1 MAPIEG
7 TGVELRQARE
17 DEADAI
23 ADLYTLVRLANE
35 PAIPPAVHTPEEN
48 RWWAANLLFPD
59 HEVWVGDDGR
69 AVVGFI
75 ALRRPDWIGHIYLH
89 PDYTG
94 HGLGTRMI
102 ELAKQELE
110 GSIQLWTFQSN
121 AGARRFYARHGFAEV
136 EQTNGDNEEQAP
148 DVRLLFTP

>member
-1 MAPIEG
+1 M
-7 TGVELRQARE
+7 
-17 DEADAI
+17 
-23 ADLYTLVRLANE
+23 
-35 PAIPPAVHTPEEN
+35 HTPEEN

-102 ELAKQELE
+102 ELAKQEL
-110 GSIQLWTFQSN
+110 GGPIQLWTFQSN

-136 EQTNGDNEEQAP
+136 EQTDGDNEEHAP